1 MMERYSYHSCL
12 KLTFTQTLIYRR
24 VVLSALTIP
33 FAYNIS
39 YADILDGSMKAMKKN
54 NSDCW
59 MSNGWSNKR
68 VCHFLKRDATIEELA
83 IEFDL
88 SFRDVFNCK
97 KLRSDDI
104 KLARCK

>member
-1 MMERYSYHSCL
+1 
-12 KLTFTQTLIYRR
+12 
-24 VVLSALTIP
+24 
-33 FAYNIS
+33 
-39 YADILDGSMKAMKKN
+39 
-54 NSDCW
+54 
-59 MSNGWSNKR
+59 MSNGWLNKR
-68 VCHFLKRDATIEELA
+68 VCPFLKRDATIEELA